1 MYVPHTLLYT
11 VIPPTCSIA
20 QHHQP
25 HYSKRHKQQSSPSSL
40 TKVDRGN
47 SLPTPCSSER
57 TATARLAGFPLPS
70 SNLFRKSCSL
80 SWWGQF
86 GFWACAVVSCMQRT
100 HACVGWVHVSMHVRR
115 YLIFVSFSLRC
126 AVLRARVSASRFV
139 AVPTRP
145 DGRAARILVW
155 RVVALLR

>member
-25 HYSKRHKQQSSPSSL
+25 HYSKRHKQRSSPSSL

-57 TATARLAGFPLPS
+57 TATARLAGFLLPPRTFS
-70 SNLFRKSCSL
+70 GKALSLGGVNLVS
-80 SWWGQF
+80 G
-86 GFWACAVVSCMQRT
+86 ACAVVSCMQRT

-126 AVLRARVSASRFV
+126 AVLRARVSASRLCCG
-139 AVPTRP
+139 P
-145 DGRAARILVW
+145 DAA
-155 RVVALLR
+155 